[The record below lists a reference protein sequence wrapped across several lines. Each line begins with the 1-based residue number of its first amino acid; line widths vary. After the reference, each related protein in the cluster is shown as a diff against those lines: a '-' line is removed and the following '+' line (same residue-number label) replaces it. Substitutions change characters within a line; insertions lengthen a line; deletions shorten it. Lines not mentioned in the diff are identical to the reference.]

1 MKDSFLKRLLK
12 KKALYPVP
20 ILLFLLVLLIFVKSE
35 LTLTA
40 YSRLIAEDIAVI
52 RPEID
57 GILKEI
63 HVREGD
69 IVKKNQVIL
78 RLLDDDIN
86 FEIKKLVAQIKQV
99 EWELKRLVSGPLPEE
114 IKILKAEV
122 DAVNSKRIYLEKETD
137 RSEKLW
143 KQTASSEAEY
153 DEIKNELLVTK
164 ARLLEKQNRLTLF
177 RMGERVEVIEAKR
190 ARVEE
195 LQASLSKLRNDL
207 ERTHIKSPIDGVV
220 TTEWMHLKMGGHIK
234 RGQEICRI
242 EAIDK
247 LIIEIPISEKD
258 IQYVNIGAKVVIRMG
273 AFPDKTFFSKIT
285 NIAYKTI
292 EEKPTHLRIYSLIPN
307 EDRLIKSEMSC
318 FVKVH
323 CGKYRLGYVLFRG
336 VARFFKVEFW
346 SLW

>member
-1 MKDSFLKRLLK
+1 MKNLFLKRLLK
-12 KKALYPVP
+12 RKALYPVP
-20 ILLFLLVLLIFVKSE
+20 ILLFLLILLIFVKTE

-40 YSRLIAEDIAVI
+40 YSRLIPENIAVI

-69 IVKKNQVIL
+69 IVKKNQVIF

-86 FEIKKLVAQIKQV
+86 FEIKKLVAKIKKE
-99 EWELKRLVSGPLPEE
+99 EWELKRLVAGPLPQE
-114 IKILKAEV
+114 IKILKSEV
-122 DAVNSKRIYLEKETD
+122 DAIDSKRIYLEKETD
-137 RSEKLW
+137 RIEKLW
-143 KQTASSEAEY
+143 KQTASSEAEF
-153 DEIKNELLVTK
+153 DQIKNELLVTK
-164 ARLLEKQNRLTLF
+164 ARLLEKRNRLALL
-177 RMGERVEVIEAKR
+177 RMGERVEVVEAKR

-195 LQASLSKLRNDL
+195 LQAALSNLRNDL
-207 ERTHIKSPIDGVV
+207 EKTYIKSPIHGIV
-220 TTEWMHLKMGGHIK
+220 TTEWMHLKMGSHIK

-247 LIIEIPISEKD
+247 LVIEIPISEKD
-258 IQYVNIGAKVVIRMG
+258 IQFVNIGAKVEMRMG
-273 AFPDKTFFSKIT
+273 AFPDKTFYSEIT

-292 EEKPTHLRIYSLIPN
+292 EEKSTHLRIYSVIPN
-307 EDRLIKSEMSC
+307 EDRRIKSDMNC

-323 CGKYRLGYVLFRG
+323 CGQYRLGYVLFRG
-336 VARFFKVEFW
+336 VIRFFKVEFW